1 MLEGRGAVVTGGGRG
16 IGAAVAGALAEAGA
30 RIVVSARSEEQIASV
45 AETLRRAGR
54 EAWHVPCDV
63 MQPAQIRQLAVEA
76 RAHLGHV
83 DILVNSAGVATSAPL
98 HAITLEE
105 WNRVM
110 AINATGPFLCT
121 QEFLPEMITAGWG
134 RIVSI
139 ASIAGKVGHPY
150 IAAYCASKH
159 ALVGFTRA
167 VACEVAAK
175 GVTVNA
181 VCPGYAATEMTED
194 AVRRIAEKTGMELA
208 AARSRLAGVS
218 PQRRLIEVEEV
229 AHLVVSLCDSR
240 ARGVNGQAIVLDGG
254 AVQS

>member
-1 MLEGRGAVVTGGGRG
+1 MA
-16 IGAAVAGALAEAGA
+16 
-30 RIVVSARSEEQIASV
+30 
-45 AETLRRAGR
+45 
-54 EAWHVPCDV
+54 CDV

-121 QEFLPEMITAGWG
+121 QEFLPGMITAGWG

-194 AVRRIAEKTGMELA
+194 AVRRIAEKTGMDLA
-208 AARSRLAGVS
+208 AARSHLASVS